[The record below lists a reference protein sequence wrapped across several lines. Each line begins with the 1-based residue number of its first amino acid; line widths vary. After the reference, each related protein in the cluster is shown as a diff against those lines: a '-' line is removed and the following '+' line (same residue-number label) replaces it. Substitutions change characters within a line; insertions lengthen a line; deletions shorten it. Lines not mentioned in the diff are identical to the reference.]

1 MELTISL
8 PEGDERIA
16 LVGAAERNLKIIR
29 ESLGVTITARNG
41 DLKLSGESNAVG
53 RAANVLEALGEAARR
68 HRTIER
74 QQLLDLIANSNR
86 RSYAPAMVMGGAH
99 PVGSAGQAGSAG
111 GGAFT
116 SNDGGLDVYS
126 RGRRVAAITEGQRHY
141 LDAIAH
147 HDLTFCNG
155 PAGTGKTY
163 LAVAAAAAMLK
174 RGSVRK
180 LVLVR
185 PAVEAGEKL
194 GFLPGDLQAK
204 VNPYLRPLL
213 DALHDMMD
221 FEQIQRFM
229 ACDLIEVIPLAFM
242 RGRTLN
248 DSLIILDEA
257 QNTTR
262 AQMMMFLTRL
272 GHGSKMIVTGDTS
285 QIDLPDPRQSGLIDA
300 ARRLRRVK
308 GIAMVVLEQ
317 ADIVRHNLVQRIV
330 EAYEPNKQEPETK
343 YEAENDADHPTRKA

>member
-8 PEGDERIA
+8 PDGDERIA
-16 LVGAAERNLKIIR
+16 LLGVAERNLKIIR
-29 ESLGVTITARNG
+29 ESLGVTITARSGN
-41 DLKLSGESNAVG
+41 LKLSGDSESVG
-53 RAANVLEALGEAARR
+53 RAANVLEALGDAARR
-68 HRTIER
+68 RRTIER

-86 RSYAPAMVMGGAH
+86 RSHAPAMVLGGVHA
-99 PVGSAGQAGSAG
+99 VGSAAARATESNGNGSG
-111 GGAFT
+111 
-116 SNDGGLDVYS
+116 DGSLDVYS
-126 RGRRVAAITEGQRHY
+126 RGRRIAAITEGQRYY

-147 HDLTFCNG
+147 HDLTFCIG

-174 RGSVRK
+174 KGTVRK
-180 LVLVR
+180 LILVR

-194 GFLPGDLQAK
+194 GFLPGDMQAK

-257 QNTTR
+257 QNTTK

-285 QIDLPDPRQSGLIDA
+285 QIDLPDPKGSGLIDA

-308 GIAMVVLEQ
+308 GIAMVTLEQ
-317 ADIVRHNLVQRIV
+317 SDIVRHNLVQRIV
-330 EAYEPNKQEPETK
+330 EAYEPKKRET
-343 YEAENDADHPTRKA
+343 ADGALDADESK

>member
-41 DLKLSGESNAVG
+41 DLKVSGESHSVG

-68 HRTIER
+68 HRIIER

-86 RSYAPAMVMGGAH
+86 RSYAPAMVMGGVH
-99 PVGSAGQAGSAG
+99 PVGSAGQPAGSNG

-257 QNTTR
+257 QNTTK

-300 ARRLRRVK
+300 VRRLRRVK
-308 GIAMVVLEQ
+308 GVAMVVLEQ

-330 EAYEPNKQEPETK
+330 EAYEPKG
-343 YEAENDADHPTRKA
+343 NDSNNLATHD